1 LQKPQPE
8 LTLQESFWGS
18 NRTIFDSTE
27 IGQIQHQREGVLHP
41 PHYQPTPS
49 KSGLPQAGG
58 QWNQRQ
64 CLCRSTRR
72 GWEKSL
78 STQVSENTHPHQ
90 HPHHTLL
97 YHRALCLHM

>member
-58 QWNQRQ
+58 Q
-64 CLCRSTRR
+64 
-72 GWEKSL
+72 
-78 STQVSENTHPHQ
+78 
-90 HPHHTLL
+90 
-97 YHRALCLHM
+97 